1 MRGIFLSLSLVTAF
15 GLSAPTPLLAQ
26 DAAATPD
33 AAVAPAKKAK
43 PVIKK
48 PAGNA
53 PATAAAPDVVAQQ
66 FGNWQVGCPKAAKGK
81 EKCAARMVVSDTKR
95 KVALLTWVFGY
106 NQKGEMLSEILSPMD
121 VYIGPGA
128 VVALDGKAVLQQTY
142 VQCGPSGCLSRAVV
156 TKQFLTGLKASTKAS
171 VTIAA
176 TSGKNIAFGMGTDGL
191 ADALKALGQ

>member
-121 VYIGPGA
+121 VYIGPRCGDQTVFNGPQSQHESQRHNRCNIRQKHRIWNGHRWPCRRTEGVGA
-128 VVALDGKAVLQQTY
+128 VNPLFDL
-142 VQCGPSGCLSRAVV
+142 L
-156 TKQFLTGLKASTKAS
+156 
-171 VTIAA
+171 
-176 TSGKNIAFGMGTDGL
+176 
-191 ADALKALGQ
+191 